1 MTDHPHWDW
10 TLLRAGSLRLDG
22 ASLFGVVPRVMWSRL
37 SPPDESNRIG
47 LQTNCLFLK
56 SGDQAVLIETGCGD
70 KWSEKMRSI
79 FAIEERTVVDALAEH
94 GISPGDIG
102 DVVVTHLHFDHAGGL
117 TRQDGDEAV
126 PVFGSASV
134 HVQGREWE
142 DAIANRSTM
151 TGTYLR
157 THLDPIADR
166 VILLDGEC
174 NILPGIR
181 SWPMPGHTWGQQAIL
196 IDTDDGVVCFPGD
209 VCPTRHHVG
218 APCSMGYDM
227 LPYENMLSKRRL
239 LDRAAS
245 ESWTLVLDHEPGDAT
260 FRVHVEG
267 NWFVLEPLN

>member
-1 MTDHPHWDW
+1 M
-10 TLLRAGSLRLDG
+10 
-22 ASLFGVVPRVMWSRL
+22 FGVVPRVMWSRL

-94 GISPGDIG
+94 GVSPSDIG

-117 TRQDGDEAV
+117 TRQDGDDAV

-174 NILPGIR
+174 NILP
-181 SWPMPGHTWGQQAIL
+181 M
-196 IDTDDGVVCFPGD
+196 
-209 VCPTRHHVG
+209 CPLSV
-218 APCSMGYDM
+218 
-227 LPYENMLSKRRL
+227 YEQVTPQCGFM
-239 LDRAAS
+239 
-245 ESWTLVLDHEPGDAT
+245 
-260 FRVHVEG
+260 
-267 NWFVLEPLN
+267 